1 MNMCA
6 SIKARGM
13 FKIVLDHAL
22 PHKLSYLRLYAEMG
36 SARLYL
42 SFDSGNLQWF
52 GKIEKNRSIT
62 RTLTDKEYFAHRLK
76 HPIRKVLAEDKDEIL
91 IETKDGVEERW
102 LKPRWLLREV
112 RIKRT
117 ALRGR

>member
-1 MNMCA
+1 
-6 SIKARGM
+6 M

-52 GKIEKNRSIT
+52 GKIERNRST
-62 RTLTDKEYFAHRLK
+62 PRTLNRQ
-76 HPIRKVLAEDKDEIL
+76 
-91 IETKDGVEERW
+91 
-102 LKPRWLLREV
+102 
-112 RIKRT
+112 RISISQ
-117 ALRGR
+117 AQAPSQEGIG